1 MENNNKE
8 NSRRSALKKIAGAS
22 AIVLGIPLAKVIWAS
37 PNSGV
42 VDKGEEKETLTQL
55 FAVGTTCPMITTDG
69 TTRPLFA
76 TFAPI
81 KTTPAP

>member
-1 MENNNKE
+1 MENNNKD

-22 AIVLGIPLAKVIWAS
+22 AVVLGIPLAKVLWAS

-55 FAVGTTCPMITTDG
+55 FAVGTTCAMITTLG

-76 TFAPI
+76 TFPLT
-81 KTTPAP
+81 TTPV

>member
-1 MENNNKE
+1 MENNNKD

-22 AIVLGIPLAKVIWAS
+22 AVVLGIPFDKVLWAS

-55 FAVGTTCPMITTDG
+55 FAVGTTCAMITTFG
-69 TTRPLFA
+69 TTRQLFA
-76 TFAPI
+76 TFPLT
-81 KTTPAP
+81 TTPV

>member
-1 MENNNKE
+1 MENNNKD

-22 AIVLGIPLAKVIWAS
+22 AIVLGIPLAKVLWAS

-55 FAVGTTCPMITTDG
+55 FAVGTTCAMITTFG
-69 TTRPLFA
+69 TTRQLFA
-76 TFAPI
+76 TFPLT
-81 KTTPAP
+81 TTPV

>member
-1 MENNNKE
+1 MENNNKD

-22 AIVLGIPLAKVIWAS
+22 AIVLGIPLAKVLWAS

-55 FAVGTTCPMITTDG
+55 FAVGTTCAMITTNG

-76 TFAPI
+76 TFPLT
-81 KTTPAP
+81 TTPV

>member
-1 MENNNKE
+1 MENNNKD

-22 AIVLGIPLAKVIWAS
+22 AVVLGIPLAKVLWAS

-55 FAVGTTCPMITTDG
+55 FAVGTTCAMITTFG
-69 TTRPLFA
+69 TTRQLFA
-76 TFAPI
+76 TFPLT
-81 KTTPAP
+81 TTPV

>member
-1 MENNNKE
+1 MENNNKD

-22 AIVLGIPLAKVIWAS
+22 AIVLGIPLAKVLWAS

-55 FAVGTTCPMITTDG
+55 FAVGTTCAMITTFG

-76 TFAPI
+76 TFPLT
-81 KTTPAP
+81 TTPV